1 MVMTQSGQE
10 EQPVQ
15 PDLLDITPP
24 EQVEVE
30 GDVPAAVEPGETA
43 SVEAEPV
50 EGETA
55 QEQPVQAVP
64 TPAPV
69 PESPPA
75 KSPEQIQEE
84 LRRTAELE
92 ELGNRRSQET
102 EQRRRQELINRA
114 RVYEQG
120 LQDDGL
126 LPEQARKQT
135 RQMVSYENRLQ
146 QQDSQAMQ
154 LLQFSEGRNI
164 AALQIG
170 MENGLIPKQVVNDIN
185 VLLRSQSPDA
195 MKYEAQ
201 RMSEL
206 RGTKAELTRL
216 KQGQVQPQTFD
227 NSQGSAEATTNEGR
241 LVDAYLAG
249 DRSEA
254 AVKAARKLTF
264 GS

>member
-1 MVMTQSGQE
+1 MVMTQNGQE
-10 EQPVQ
+10 EQSLQ
-15 PDLLDITPP
+15 PGLLDITP
-24 EQVEVE
+24 QE
-30 GDVPAAVEPGETA
+30 GDAPVEAEPIEA
-43 SVEAEPV
+43 EPIEAEPV
-50 EGETA
+50 EAEA
-55 QEQPVQAVP
+55 VEAEAVP
-64 TPAPV
+64 AQPAQATPAPV
-69 PESPPA
+69 AESPPA
-75 KSPEQIQEE
+75 KSHEQIQEE

-92 ELGNRRSQET
+92 ELGNRRTQET

-154 LLQFSEGRNI
+154 LLQFTEGRNI

-170 MENGLIPKQVVNDIN
+170 MENGLVPKQVLADIN

-195 MKYEAQ
+195 MKYEAK
-201 RMSEL
+201 RMAEL
-206 RGTKAELTRL
+206 RGTRAELTRL
-216 KQGQVQPQTFD
+216 KQGQVAPQTFD
-227 NSQGSAEATTNEGR
+227 NSQGSAEATTSEGR